1 MITTEPAWDAEDRA
15 IIYALEE
22 YEADLCPG
30 CGQPLSESLHVEGR
44 PDPKYTYEYAVCI
57 GCVVKERG
65 QAKKDRE
72 DAAQEK
78 AGSSPWR
85 NARRWL
91 LRKLS

>member
-1 MITTEPAWDAEDRA
+1 
-15 IIYALEE
+15 
-22 YEADLCPG
+22 
-30 CGQPLSESLHVEGR
+30 
-44 PDPKYTYEYAVCI
+44 
-57 GCVVKERG
+57 VVKERG
-65 QAKKDRE
+65 QAKKDKE